1 MKKSFIIP
9 LTLLALA
16 ASVAGGCKKE
26 ETTKSSLDGSLSI
39 VMPKYVEPGVAK
51 TFCIDTMTTL
61 SRPDGAAIG
70 YYFSDPFLASND
82 TIVKADGSVNER
94 YYEFKVLDT
103 LGVVNLSFGACSS
116 DDYYGSIKT
125 ATFTVVRKG
134 RNGRA
139 SITGFDQS
147 VEDEKLVDPRDL
159 KVYPCVDIDGTL
171 WMRSNLAWEGAG
183 LGYEGYDV
191 MTDLFGR
198 YYTWEEAVDACP
210 EGWRLPNEDDWLAL
224 ASKYAVS
231 SSRDADYEGM
241 AGTLMADLYF
251 NGTRMWEYSR
261 YVKVS
266 DKSHLSLMPSGYA
279 TVSGGSGEFSSL
291 YEYAALWTADGNADG
306 DRAVLRYIY
315 RDNDNVFRGLA
326 DKTNFAASVR
336 CVKSE

>member
-26 ETTKSSLDGSLSI
+26 ETTKSSLDGSLSK
-39 VMPKYVEPGVAK
+39 VMPKYVEPGFTK

-94 YYEFKVLDT
+94 CYEFKVLDT

-171 WMRSNLAWEGAG
+171 WMQSNLAWEGAG
-183 LGYEGYDV
+183 LGYKGYDV

>member
-26 ETTKSSLDGSLSI
+26 ETTKSSLDGSLSL
-39 VMPKYVEPGVAK
+39 VLPKYVEPGFTK
-51 TFCIDTMTTL
+51 TFFIDTMTTL
-61 SRPDGAAIG
+61 TRPDGAAIG

-82 TIVKADGSVNER
+82 TIVKADGSINER
-94 YYEFKVLDT
+94 YYEFTVLDT
-103 LGVVNLSFGACSS
+103 IGVVNLSFGACSS

-125 ATFTVVRKG
+125 ASFTVVRKG
-134 RNGRA
+134 SNGRA

-147 VEDEKLVDPRDL
+147 VEDERLVDMRDL
-159 KVYPCVDIDGTL
+159 KVYPCVNIDGTL

-183 LGYEGYDV
+183 KVYEGYDV
-191 MTDLFGR
+191 MSDIFGR
-198 YYTWEEAVDACP
+198 YYTWEEAQSACP
-210 EGWRLPNEDDWLAL
+210 EGWRLPDEDDWLAL
-224 ASKYAVS
+224 ASKYAES
-231 SSRDADYEGM
+231 SARDTDYQGM
-241 AGTLMADLYF
+241 AGNLMADLYY

-279 TVSGGSGEFSSL
+279 MVIGNGAEFSAL
-291 YEYAALWTADGNADG
+291 YEYAALWTADEGEG
-306 DRAVLRYIY
+306 GEKGVLRYIY